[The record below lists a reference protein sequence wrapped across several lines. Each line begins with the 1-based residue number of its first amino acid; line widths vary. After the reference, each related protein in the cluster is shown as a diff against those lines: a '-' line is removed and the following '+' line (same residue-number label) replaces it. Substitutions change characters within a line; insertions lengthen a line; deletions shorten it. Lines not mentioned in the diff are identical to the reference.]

1 MSNPTLY
8 ATAKQVPAM
17 QTARLPRLD
26 FDQVKRA
33 AVGQWLDI
41 LAAAGIPRDALTKR
55 HKPCPMCGGA
65 DRFSWKDRDG
75 RGTYVCNQCRPQGGD
90 GFHLL
95 AAWLN
100 SDFVQAMRFV
110 ADHLRITPAA
120 GAGPVAA
127 PTRSPAAPAERGPDL
142 AAQRRAA
149 KRISTLWREAR
160 PISADCPVA
169 RYLANRGLLLPRYP
183 AVLRWHPALTYWQ
196 PSDDGSAP
204 VRCSEHPAML
214 AAIQQPAGRCIALHQ
229 TFLTAD
235 GRKADVPSVKK
246 WTATSGKAGG
256 AAIRLFEPDTRLA
269 ITEGIETALAVR
281 QVNAWP
287 VWAAISAWGLKNVE
301 IPPSVQSVLIAAD
314 HDDAGIRSAQA
325 LASRLINEGREV
337 RLLLPSVQGADWL
350 DVVND
355 YSAAEREKRG
365 QQGVIHHSTSAGAVE
380 SDSHE

>member
-26 FDQVKRA
+26 FELIKRH
-33 AVGQWLDI
+33 AVGQWVDI
-41 LAAAGIPRDALTKR
+41 LAAAGITPGALTKK
-55 HKPCPMCGGA
+55 HKPCPMCGGS
-65 DRFSWKDRDG
+65 DRFSFKDREG

-100 SDFVQAMRFV
+100 CDFIGAMRFV

-127 PTRSPAAPAERGPDL
+127 PTRSPAAPAERGPDI

-149 KRISTLWREAR
+149 KRISALWREAR
-160 PISADCPVA
+160 PVTADCPVG

-183 AVLRWHPALTYWQ
+183 AVLRSHPALTYWK

-204 VRCSEHPAML
+204 IRCGEHPAML

-246 WTATSGKAGG
+246 WTSTSGKAGG

-269 ITEGIETALAVR
+269 ITEGIETALAV
-281 QVNAWP
+281 QHASCLP
-287 VWAAISAWGLKNVE
+287 VWAAVSAWGLENIE
-301 IPPSVQSVLIAAD
+301 IPPTVQSILIAAD

-325 LASRLINEGREV
+325 LASRLTNEGREV
-337 RLLLPSVQGADWL
+337 RLLLPSVKGADWL

-355 YSAAEREKRG
+355 YSAVERDRG
-365 QQGVIHHSTSAGAVE
+365 QLGAIHHSTSTGAVE

>member
-1 MSNPTLY
+1 
-8 ATAKQVPAM
+8 M

-41 LAAAGIPRDALTKR
+41 LAAAGIPRDALTKK
-55 HKPCPMCGGA
+55 HKPCPCCGGT
-65 DRFSWKDRDG
+65 DRFSFKDREG

-100 SDFVQAMRFV
+100 CDFIGAMRF
-110 ADHLRITPAA
+110 AAEQLRMVPGA

-127 PTRSPAAPAERGPDL
+127 PARAPAAPAERAPDI

-160 PISADCPVA
+160 PVTADCPVG
-169 RYLANRGLLLPRYP
+169 RYLANRGLRLDRYP
-183 AVLRWHPALTYWQ
+183 TVLRFHPALTYWQ

-204 VRCSEHPAML
+204 IHCGEHPAIL

-235 GRKADVPSVKK
+235 GAKASVPS
-246 WTATSGKAGG
+246 SLSDYF
-256 AAIRLFEPDTRLA
+256 AIH
-269 ITEGIETALAVR
+269 GI
-281 QVNAWP
+281 
-287 VWAAISAWGLKNVE
+287 
-301 IPPSVQSVLIAAD
+301 IAPCPA
-314 HDDAGIRSAQA
+314 
-325 LASRLINEGREV
+325 
-337 RLLLPSVQGADWL
+337 
-350 DVVND
+350 
-355 YSAAEREKRG
+355 KR
-365 QQGVIHHSTSAGAVE
+365 
-380 SDSHE
+380 

>member
-1 MSNPTLY
+1 MKTEHKKAS
-8 ATAKQVPAM
+8 AGS
-17 QTARLPRLD
+17 ARPEIPRLD
-26 FDQVKRA
+26 FDQVKRT

-55 HKPCPMCGGA
+55 HKPCPMCGGS
-65 DRFSWKDRDG
+65 DRFSFKDREG
-75 RGTYVCNQCRPQGGD
+75 RGTYICNQCRPQGGD

-100 SDFVQAMRFV
+100 CDFIGAMRFA
-110 ADHLRITPAA
+110 ADRLRITP

-169 RYLANRGLLLPRYP
+169 RYLANRGLLLAHYP
-183 AVLRWHPALTYWQ
+183 AVLRFHPALTYWQ

-204 VRCSEHPAML
+204 IRCGEHPAML
-214 AAIQQPAGRCIALHQ
+214 AAVRQPAGPCIALHQ
-229 TFLTAD
+229 TFLTPD

-256 AAIRLFEPDTRLA
+256 AAIRLFEPDYRLA
-269 ITEGIETALAVR
+269 ITEGIETALAVH
-281 QVNAWP
+281 QVNDWP
-287 VWAAISAWGLKNVE
+287 VWAAISAWGLENIE
-301 IPPSVQSVLIAAD
+301 IPPTVQSILIAAD

-325 LASRLINEGREV
+325 LARRLINEGREV
-337 RLLLPSVQGADWL
+337 RLLLPSVKGADWL

-355 YSAAEREKRG
+355 YSAVERDRG
-365 QQGVIHHSTSAGAVE
+365 QLGAIHHSTSAGAVE